1 MEEKKIT
8 LWDKLFSI
16 NNDDMD
22 DPSVLESFTWKF
34 RWLTDF
40 LKNIKWFLQR
50 IFRKSHTSDCDL
62 WNLNYRLAEIIL
74 PKLVAFRKK
83 EPHGYPG
90 TFCDWEPTKYD
101 PKYGGMGITKKQYD
115 AAKKKGHYVGGGY
128 KAWLATIDEMIFA
141 MEFVLVDDSFNKKKR
156 AAFFKKWKMEDP
168 MAEVKK
174 NAKVQ
179 YEYEEIRDGKKF
191 IIMTDDPPN
200 KVNKKWKFLRKRVH
214 HYNSDAMKQLWDREQ
229 KGMEL
234 FGKYLNGLW
243 D

>member
-16 NNDDMD
+16 DNDDMIE
-22 DPSVLESFTWKF
+22 PSVIEKIGWKF
-34 RWLTDF
+34 RWIGDSYREV
-40 LKNIKWFLQR
+40 KWFFQR
-50 IFRKSHTSDCDL
+50 VFRSSHASDADL
-62 WNLNYRLAEIIL
+62 WSLNHRLAEIIL

-90 TFCDWEPTKYD
+90 CFCDWD
-101 PKYGGMGITKKQYD
+101 PKFKDGGLGITKKEYD
-115 AAKKKGHYVGGGY
+115 AEKKKGNYVGGEM

-141 MEFVLVDDSFNKKKR
+141 MEYIIVDDSCDEKKE
-156 AAFFKKWKMEDP
+156 AAFFKKWNMENP
-168 MAEVKK
+168 MAETKK

-179 YEYEEIRDGKKF
+179 YQYEHIVDGKKF
-191 IIMTDDPPN
+191 IVMTDEPPN
-200 KVNKKWKFLRKRVH
+200 KVSKDYKFLEKRVH
-214 HYNSDAMKQLWDREQ
+214 HYNGDAMKKLWDREQ

-234 FGKYLNGLW
+234 FGKYFGGLW